1 MEEIFEYKDLK
12 NIHIGK
18 NIQEKFEETGMS
30 IAEFARR
37 INCDRTTVYYT
48 FKREDISIG
57 QLELISKVLG
67 HDFFRDIYL

>member
-1 MEEIFEYKDLK
+1 MEETFEYKDLK

-37 INCDRTTVYYT
+37 INCHRTTIYYL
-48 FKREDISIG
+48 FERENIQSSGI
-57 QLELISKVLG
+57 
-67 HDFFRDIYL
+67 

>member
-1 MEEIFEYKDLK
+1 
-12 NIHIGK
+12 
-18 NIQEKFEETGMS
+18 MS

-48 FKREDISIG
+48 FEKKTIDIE

-67 HDFFRDIYL
+67 YDFIRNVYL